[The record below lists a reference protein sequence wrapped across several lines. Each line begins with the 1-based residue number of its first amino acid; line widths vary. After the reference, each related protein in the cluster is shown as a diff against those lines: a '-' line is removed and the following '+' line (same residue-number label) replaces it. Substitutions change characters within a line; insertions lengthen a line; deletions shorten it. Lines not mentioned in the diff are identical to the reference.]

1 MSTLHTTDLKLLR
14 VFLKIVECGGFSA
27 AQVELGLDLS
37 TISNQI
43 ATLEKRI
50 GIRLC
55 DRGRSGFRMTD
66 DGREFHKSAERLFGA
81 VAQFQFETSD
91 LRGELSGQ
99 LNIGLVEG
107 TVASP
112 NFSLHE
118 AIRRFEAHRS
128 NVDIQLTIELPQ
140 DLLSG
145 VRDGRLHLAIT
156 GIATGRL
163 KGLEYAKLCDE
174 EYLFYC
180 GRSHP
185 IFDLPD
191 DLISLN
197 EIYRHRLIVPTYG
210 GGPPLLKTKQF
221 ASATMVQNLEA
232 QLIFVLSGDYLG
244 YLPTHFATPWTAS
257 GELRPLLPERLC
269 NRGALYLVKKQ
280 GTLQT
285 RTLSTFIEDTL
296 AAYSTGT
303 NP

>member
-14 VFLKIVECGGFSA
+14 VFLKVVECDGFSA
-27 AQVELGLDLS
+27 AQMELGLDLS
-37 TISNQI
+37 TISNQM
-43 ATLEKRI
+43 ATLEKRV

-55 DRGRSGFRMTD
+55 DRGRGGFRLTEG
-66 DGREFHKSAERLFGA
+66 GREFHKSAERLFGA
-81 VAQFQFETSD
+81 VAQFQFETGD

-99 LNIGLVEG
+99 LNIGLVDG
-107 TVASP
+107 TVTSP
-112 NFSLHE
+112 HFALHE

-185 IFDLPD
+185 IFERSD
-191 DLISLN
+191 DLISLD

-210 GGPPLLKTKQF
+210 GGPPLLETKQF
-221 ASATMVQNLEA
+221 SFATTVQNLEA
-232 QLIFVLSGDYLG
+232 QLIFLLSGDYLG
-244 YLPTHFATPWTAS
+244 YLPAHFAAPWVES
-257 GELRPLLPERLC
+257 GKLRPLLPARLC
-269 NRGALYLVKKQ
+269 NHGALYLVKRR
-280 GTLQT
+280 GSPQT
-285 RTLSTFIEDTL
+285 RTLATFIDDVV
-296 AAYSTGT
+296 AAYSTAASS
-303 NP
+303 